1 MNLEKVNTKSITKF
15 ILPSVLLMIFIS
27 VYTIADNIFVS
38 RYVGEQALASINL
51 VIPLY
56 SIAFACGIMFCTGGG
71 AIIAIKLG
79 QGKKEEAD
87 RDFTTLLVVG
97 VAFGV
102 VASAVCLIFR
112 ENIIKLLG
120 AEGETYYYGL
130 IYGTCMIVSFPFLI
144 GKVILESVL
153 RIDGNPNKSLYVVVI
168 GGVINIVLD
177 YVFMDIFNMGILGAG
192 LGTIIGIVVSGIIAF
207 VHFTGKKSK
216 LKYKLAKPNG
226 RFLLG
231 TVANGSSE
239 MANEFAIS
247 LTTIVFNFLMLSY
260 MGTNGVAAITII
272 LGLHFLIISGFVGFS
287 SGIGPLISYN
297 YGAENPQNIQKLL
310 LYSKKFV
317 LYGSV
322 LMFAVSFIFS
332 EALVS
337 MYLPKESPVF
347 AITVY
352 GLKLYSFNY
361 LFAGINVFGSAFFT
375 AFENGKI
382 SALISMFKSV
392 VLFLGSATILTL
404 AFGKEGIWWI
414 VPVSEFLSIFVVIAF
429 MIKYQNRYNYRLVK
443 LKG

>member
-1 MNLEKVNTKSITKF
+1 MNLKEVNTKNITKF

-27 VYTIADNIFVS
+27 IYTIADNIFVS

-87 RDFTTLLVVG
+87 RDFTTLLIVG

-102 VASAVCLIFR
+102 LASALCLIFR

-120 AEGETYYYGL
+120 AEGSTFDYGL
-130 IYGTCMIVSFPFLI
+130 IYGTCLIISFPFLI
-144 GKVILESVL
+144 GKIIFESVI
-153 RIDGNPNKSLYVVVI
+153 RIDGNPNKSLYVVII

-192 LGTIIGIVVSGIIAF
+192 LGTIIGIVVSGIMGFA
-207 VHFTGKKSK
+207 HFAGSKSN
-216 LKYKLAKPNG
+216 LKFMLAKPDG
-226 RFLLG
+226 RFLLS

-239 MANEFAIS
+239 MANEFAVS
-247 LTTIVFNFLMLSY
+247 LMTIVFNFLMLRY

-287 SGIGPLISYN
+287 SGIGPLISFN

-310 LYSKKFV
+310 SYSKRFV

-347 AITVY
+347 TIAVH
-352 GLKLYSFNY
+352 GLKLYSVNY
-361 LFAGINVFGSAFFT
+361 LFAGLNVFGSAFFT

-382 SALISMFKSV
+382 SAMISMIKSV
-392 VLFLGSATILTL
+392 VLFLGSAAILTL

-414 VPVSEFLSIFVVIAF
+414 VPASEFLSVFIVIAL
-429 MIKYQNRYNYRLVK
+429 MIKYQNKYNYRLARP
-443 LKG
+443 